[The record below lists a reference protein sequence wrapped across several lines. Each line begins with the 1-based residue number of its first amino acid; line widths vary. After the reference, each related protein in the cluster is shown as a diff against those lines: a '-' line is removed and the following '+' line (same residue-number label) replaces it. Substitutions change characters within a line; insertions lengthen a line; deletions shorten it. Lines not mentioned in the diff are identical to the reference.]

1 MQTHMDLVLNFIFRL
16 LLGREFSSAMV
27 ICHQKELEGPRTN
40 FWDCCTSKY
49 RFVDGNVLFLHMQ
62 YMEDD
67 EDFIPE
73 VCIPRK

>member
-1 MQTHMDLVLNFIFRL
+1 
-16 LLGREFSSAMV
+16 MV